1 MSKAI
6 GTTIPMINVVLP
18 PPLLLLLVSS
28 EGGGDAGYGAE
39 GWSVVVV
46 VLSDCKNH
54 RLTDERMFSFG
65 NLIIAIINY

>member
-28 EGGGDAGYGAE
+28 EGGGDAGWGAE

-46 VLSDCKNH
+46 VLSD
-54 RLTDERMFSFG
+54 
-65 NLIIAIINY
+65 